1 MNPQIG
7 KRRQRIHID
16 VATHRSAEIATMN
29 SSCMKKNSSCPESSI
44 LQSVQYEN

>member
-16 VATHRSAEIATMN
+16 VATHKIRRNRDNEFVLHE
-29 SSCMKKNSSCPESSI
+29 KNSSCPESSI